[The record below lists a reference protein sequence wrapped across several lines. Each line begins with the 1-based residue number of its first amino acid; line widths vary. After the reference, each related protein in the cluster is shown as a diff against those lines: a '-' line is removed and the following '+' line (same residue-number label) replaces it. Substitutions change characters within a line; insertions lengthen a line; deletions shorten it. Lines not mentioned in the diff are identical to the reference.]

1 MHDAGVA
8 ALCGLVAGCIE
19 WMSQTLWGEH
29 KILLDLSVGVS
40 TGIIAGLFYRF
51 YEDTFCL
58 SSIFMGVLYWF
69 FYGTAFVVGI
79 LEIVAGELE
88 TGVIRFIAVS
98 IKTFVLSLGGS
109 IGLKI
114 ACTNAFQAWREQANN
129 CNQIVLGDM
138 WWRIPLYLACSASAL
153 AQYRFPVIN
162 YWRGL
167 VVQLVGYEVQYQSFN
182 YFSTSSSS
190 DFLDT
195 AYSNILGGAAS
206 VLAAAALAA
215 IVDRL
220 MFYYNARLLQRETEE
235 FSKLGEFIFSATAIS
250 IRLFDKIGIGRHSDV
265 VFLDMEKKLREQRKE
280 LKDPSHARQNIVL
293 TDDEEIILVEAIISA
308 EDINI
313 WSVLMP
319 TVYQLVPGSI
329 IARLWFNT
337 IFPPPLFEA
346 EVAVR
351 LPNSDLTI
359 SSLEENTEI
368 NVFSN
373 LMVISISLALGLL
386 IGFALVGL
394 CNFLHRKTIFIWC
407 CFADEDNMTAQ
418 RKRARKEMKAD
429 RANRKVRESVVTA
442 NLDDGRTARRRL
454 W

>member
-407 CFADEDNMTAQ
+407 CFAKISLKR
-418 RKRARKEMKAD
+418 RKKA
-429 RANRKVRESVVTA
+429 
-442 NLDDGRTARRRL
+442 
-454 W
+454 

>member
-1 MHDAGVA
+1 M
-8 ALCGLVAGCIE
+8 
-19 WMSQTLWGEH
+19 
-29 KILLDLSVGVS
+29 
-40 TGIIAGLFYRF
+40 
-51 YEDTFCL
+51 
-58 SSIFMGVLYWF
+58 
-69 FYGTAFVVGI
+69 
-79 LEIVAGELE
+79 
-88 TGVIRFIAVS
+88 
-98 IKTFVLSLGGS
+98 
-109 IGLKI
+109 
-114 ACTNAFQAWREQANN
+114 
-129 CNQIVLGDM
+129 
-138 WWRIPLYLACSASAL
+138 ACSASAL

-280 LKDPSHARQNIVL
+280 LKDPCHARQNIVL

-308 EDINI
+308 EDIII

-394 CNFLHRKTIFIWC
+394 CSALLSLNAVC
-407 CFADEDNMTAQ
+407 P
-418 RKRARKEMKAD
+418 
-429 RANRKVRESVVTA
+429 
-442 NLDDGRTARRRL
+442 
-454 W
+454 